1 MQNVSEGKI
10 AEFGENDANIILYK
24 KIQFYSNSAIF
35 FLKSALVLLLIV
47 LWFCIIEFGRTRL
60 VHRDSSV
67 WEAVEVVLQQ
77 QWLDEVKKLWVVL
90 CNMHP

>member
-47 LWFCIIEFGRTRL
+47 L
-60 VHRDSSV
+60 
-67 WEAVEVVLQQ
+67 
-77 QWLDEVKKLWVVL
+77 
-90 CNMHP
+90 